1 MENKDTKSC
10 KRKFLIP
17 EIQDKPLELSSNEI
31 LVRWGMTVQ
40 ERVTEK
46 LGDDNEMRRT
56 LVGNRSR
63 KGWVKGG
70 PGKLDGIQENKSD

>member
-46 LGDDNEMRRT
+46 LGDDNEVVRGSQT
-56 LVGNRSR
+56 YQNQNH
-63 KGWVKGG
+63 
-70 PGKLDGIQENKSD
+70 LDGLLQ

>member
-1 MENKDTKSC
+1 M
-10 KRKFLIP
+10 IP

-46 LGDDNEMRRT
+46 LGDDNEVRRT

-63 KGWVKGG
+63 KG
-70 PGKLDGIQENKSD
+70 

>member
-17 EIQDKPLELSSNEI
+17 EIQDKPLQLSSNEI
-31 LVRWGMTVQ
+31 LVGWGMTVQ
-40 ERVTEK
+40 ERGTEK
-46 LGDDNEMRRT
+46 LGDDNQMRGT

-63 KGWVKGG
+63 KG
-70 PGKLDGIQENKSD
+70 